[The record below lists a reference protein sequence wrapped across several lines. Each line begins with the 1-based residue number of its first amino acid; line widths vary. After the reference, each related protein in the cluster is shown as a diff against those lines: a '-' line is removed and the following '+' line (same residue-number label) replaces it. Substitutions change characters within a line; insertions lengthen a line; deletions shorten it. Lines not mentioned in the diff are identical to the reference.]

1 MKKSFIILG
10 LLVLTVCS
18 LDTRVSSRWRFTHN
32 IVNNSG
38 QDVRIVLYFT
48 SIAITNVSTY
58 QYTLNISSMDTLIS
72 VGDCYVQG
80 GDMRCSSNS
89 NFVDESGSVTPP
101 ADSVDIIFGESKIR
115 RFYNRLIIN
124 YTVNDSCKNN
134 ILLNCTYDMQG
145 LGTSHEIFTYTIT
158 EEDYENA
165 KPIEN

>member
-1 MKKSFIILG
+1 MILG
-10 LLVLTVCS
+10 LLVLTACP
-18 LDTRVSSRWRFTHN
+18 LDSRISSRWQFTHN
-32 IVNNSG
+32 VVNSSG
-38 QDVRIVLYFT
+38 QNVRIILRFGIRENVLIKHTF
-48 SIAITNVSTY
+48 
-58 QYTLNISSMDTLIS
+58 NISSMDTLITT
-72 VGDCYVQG
+72 GDCYAAG
-80 GDMRCSSNS
+80 GDTRCSSNS
-89 NFVDESGSVTPP
+89 NFVGESGSVTPP